1 MLPIVLDAARLKIAL
16 VGTGPRAARRLELLA
31 QGGASEVSCFAQAPD
46 DFAGFDL
53 VYFTDTNAAAATA
66 RAQGALVNV
75 EDVAAQC
82 DFHTP
87 AIVRR
92 GALTL
97 TVSTQGRAA
106 GLSAVLARYL
116 EKLFAPA
123 WALRLAIIEAKRRTW
138 RAQGLGHRDIAAKI
152 DAAIVQAD
160 WLPALT
166 RPALTRPALTRPALT
181 PPASARN
188 QSQNSDTLRK
198 TSLAVGQTM

>member
-1 MLPIVLDAARLKIAL
+1 MLPIVLDAARLKIGL
-16 VGTGPRAARRLELLA
+16 VGTGPRADRRLALLQA
-31 QGGASEVSCFAQAPD
+31 GGARDVARFAEPPG

-53 VYFTDTNAAAATA
+53 VYFTDATAAAAQA

-75 EDVAAQC
+75 EDVADQC

-123 WALRLAIIEAKRRTW
+123 WALRLAIVEAKRRTW
-138 RAQGLGHRDIAAKI
+138 RAQGLGHREIAAKI
-152 DAAIVQAD
+152 EALIDQAD
-160 WLPALT
+160 WLPA
-166 RPALTRPALTRPALT
+166 
-181 PPASARN
+181 SARS
-188 QSQNSDTLRK
+188 QSQNSETLRK

>member
-16 VGTGPRAARRLELLA
+16 VGTGARAERRLALLRE
-31 QGGASEVSCFAQAPD
+31 GGAANVARFAQAPA

-53 VYFTDTNAAAATA
+53 VYFAEPDAAAATA

-75 EDVAAQC
+75 EDVAAEC

-106 GLSAVLARYL
+106 GLSSVLARYL
-116 EKLFAPA
+116 EKLFVPA
-123 WALRLAIIEAKRRTW
+123 WALRLAIVEAKRRTW
-138 RAQGLGHRDIAAKI
+138 RKQGHGHREIAARIETLI
-152 DAAIVQAD
+152 DQAD
-160 WLPALT
+160 WLPA
-166 RPALTRPALTRPALT
+166 
-181 PPASARN
+181 SARS
-188 QSQNSDTLRK
+188 QSQNSETLRK